1 MCFPLP
7 SCSCH
12 YQQAQK
18 EDRDP
23 SSGSTPVVTSQLQL
37 RSQNISF
44 NIQRGDESVLEAMQ
58 KAGQLLSSF
67 IDNQHTQQGAR
78 YCRDSC
84 SPWCES
90 HCPSWLSHCFQ
101 CLCACVINDNEGQMP
116 HPDTAFLKELQ
127 ERYGPVVAGVGI
139 QTSGLDCG
147 GVLLGRN
154 LTNQERDHLEQ
165 CCKTAQTQI
174 QEFFSK
180 HLQKE
185 LFEIGDSQGSLPKIG
200 GEETKAVRMGF
211 HSVQKQT
218 PTHVWITTGHSAIA
232 PALMQPVNWK
242 KLKCQLKGI
251 LCRNAITGRNQYVGK
266 DASSITNILKNA
278 FYFLLLGS
286 PCFQHQVGEGNYGL
300 TVTKSTFLKF
310 LLCSL
315 LALRLVPV
323 DEKGNPPEDTWQ
335 LLMQII
341 NFINTKP
348 SLRSRTTSITFT
360 NEDGDG
366 IDGPRIRKG
375 SSSPKGSTSGGVIP
389 KIIIKSTVGG
399 GTGDAAGAI
408 LRGATGGAVG
418 SATDGTT
425 GGATEGAT
433 GGATEGATGR
443 VSQAEESDDEEE
455 EWFDPNSQRV
465 LVKQAGKA
473 NTIALGFI

>member
-12 YQQAQK
+12 YQQTQQ

-23 SSGSTPVVTSQLQL
+23 SSGSTPVVTSQPQL
-37 RSQNISF
+37 TQNISF
-44 NIQRGDESVLEAMQ
+44 NIQGGDESVLEAMQ
-58 KAGQLLSSF
+58 KAGHLLSSL

-127 ERYGPVVAGVGI
+127 ERYGPIVAGVGI
-139 QTSGLDCG
+139 QASGLDCSS
-147 GVLLGRN
+147 VLLGRT
-154 LTNQERDHLEQ
+154 LTDQERDHLEQ

-185 LFEIGDSQGSLPKIG
+185 LFEISDSQGSLPKIG

-211 HSVQKQT
+211 HSVQIQT
-218 PTHVWITTGHSAIA
+218 PTHVWITNDHSATA
-232 PALMQPVNWK
+232 PTLMQPVKWK

-251 LCRNAITGRNQYVGK
+251 LCRNAITGRNQYVDK
-266 DASSITNILKNA
+266 DASLITNIVKNA

-323 DEKGNPPEDTWQ
+323 DEKGNPPENTWP

-341 NFINTKP
+341 NFINTRP
-348 SLRSRTTSITFT
+348 SLRSRTTSITFM

-366 IDGPRIRKG
+366 IDGSRIRKD

-389 KIIIKSTVGG
+389 KIIIKGTVGG

-433 GGATEGATGR
+433 GR
-443 VSQAEESDDEEE
+443 VPQAEESDDEEE
-455 EWFDPNSQRV
+455 EWFDPNSQRE
-465 LVKQAGKA
+465 LVEQAGKA